1 MKEGPFSSSSNFN
14 HIPVMGKEIIQSLK
28 ELPYEFT
35 KKGLIIDATLGGG
48 GHSAQILENFPG
60 IKIIGID
67 QDPIARKAASKK
79 LINFGSRVEIIPSNF
94 ADFSFNEQAICVL
107 ADLGVSS
114 YQLDEPSRGFSF
126 RLNGP
131 IDMRMNPKEGLSAA
145 ELIETLSENELA
157 DLIYNFGE
165 EKRSRRIARK
175 IKNDIAEHGPYP
187 GTQSLSYAIAGC
199 FPPKQR
205 YGRIHP
211 STRTFQAL
219 RIAVNNELG
228 SLDSLLLK
236 APDWL
241 QEKGLFMIIS
251 FHSLE
256 DRRVKSIFKC
266 DKRLQSLTKK
276 PIRAST
282 KEIELNSRSKSAKLR
297 ISSKKLLEKNNLIF

>member
-1 MKEGPFSSSSNFN
+1 MKEGPISSSSNFN
-14 HIPVMGKEIIQSLK
+14 HVPVMGKEIIQSLK
-28 ELPYEFT
+28 ELPSELT
-35 KKGLIIDATLGGG
+35 KQGLIIDATIGGG

-60 IKIIGID
+60 IKIIGVD
-67 QDPIARKAASKK
+67 QDPMAREAASKK
-79 LINFGSRVEIIPSNF
+79 LIKFGTRIEIISTNF
-94 ADFSFNEQAICVL
+94 ADFSLDEQAICVL

-114 YQLDEPSRGFSF
+114 HQLDEPSRGFSF

-131 IDMRMNPKEGLSAA
+131 IDMRMNPEEGSSAA
-145 ELIETLSENELA
+145 ELIETLSEQDLA
-157 DLIYNFGE
+157 DLIYKLGE

-175 IKNDIAEHGPYP
+175 IKNDLAENGPYS
-187 GTQSLSYAIAGC
+187 GTQDLSYAIAGC

-241 QEKGLFMIIS
+241 SENGLFIVIS

-256 DRRVKSIFKC
+256 DRRVKSSFKT
-266 DKRLQSLTKK
+266 DNRLKPLSKK
-276 PIRAST
+276 PMRASPE
-282 KEIELNSRSKSAKLR
+282 EIELNPRSKSAKLR
-297 ISSKKLLEKNNLIF
+297 ISSKKFLK

>member
-1 MKEGPFSSSSNFN
+1 MKEGPISSSSNFN
-14 HIPVMGKEIIQSLK
+14 HVPVMGKEIIQSIK
-28 ELPYEFT
+28 ELPSELT
-35 KKGLIIDATLGGG
+35 KQGLIIDATIGGG

-60 IKIIGID
+60 IKIIGLD
-67 QDPIARKAASKK
+67 QDPMAREAASKK
-79 LINFGSRVEIIPSNF
+79 LKKFGTRIKIISTNF
-94 ADFSFNEQAICVL
+94 ADFSLDEQAICVL

-114 YQLDEPSRGFSF
+114 HQLDEPSRGFSF

-131 IDMRMNPKEGLSAA
+131 IDMRMNPEEGSSAA
-145 ELIETLSENELA
+145 ELIETLSEQDLA
-157 DLIYNFGE
+157 DLIYKLGE

-175 IKNDIAEHGPYP
+175 IKNDLAENGPYS
-187 GTQSLSYAIAGC
+187 GTQDLSYAIAGC

-236 APDWL
+236 APNWL
-241 QEKGLFMIIS
+241 SENGLFIVMS

-256 DRRVKSIFKC
+256 DRRVKSSFKT
-266 DKRLQSLTKK
+266 DNRLKMLSKK
-276 PIRAST
+276 PMRASPE
-282 KEIELNSRSKSAKLR
+282 EIELNPRSKSAKLR
-297 ISSKKLLEKNNLIF
+297 ISSKKFLE

>member
-1 MKEGPFSSSSNFN
+1 MKEGPISSSSNFN
-14 HIPVMGKEIIQSLK
+14 HVPVMGKEIIQSLK
-28 ELPYEFT
+28 ELPSELT
-35 KKGLIIDATLGGG
+35 KQGLIIDATIGGG

-60 IKIIGID
+60 IKIIGLD
-67 QDPIARKAASKK
+67 QDPMAREAASKK
-79 LINFGSRVEIIPSNF
+79 LIKFGKRIKIISTNF
-94 ADFSFNEQAICVL
+94 ADFSLDEQAICVL

-114 YQLDEPSRGFSF
+114 HQLDEPSRGFSF

-131 IDMRMNPKEGLSAA
+131 IDMRMNPEEGSSAA
-145 ELIETLSENELA
+145 ELIETLSEQDLA
-157 DLIYNFGE
+157 DLIYKLGE

-175 IKNDIAEHGPYP
+175 IKNDLAENGPYS
-187 GTQSLSYAIAGC
+187 GTQDLSYAIAGC

-236 APDWL
+236 GPNWL
-241 QEKGLFMIIS
+241 SENGLFIVMS

-256 DRRVKSIFKC
+256 DRRVKSSFKT
-266 DKRLQSLTKK
+266 DNRLKMLSKK
-276 PIRAST
+276 PMRASPE
-282 KEIELNSRSKSAKLR
+282 EIELNPRSKSAKLR
-297 ISSKKLLEKNNLIF
+297 ISSKKFLE

>member
-1 MKEGPFSSSSNFN
+1 MKEEPISSSSNFN
-14 HIPVMGKEIIQSLK
+14 HVPVMGKEIIQSLK
-28 ELPYEFT
+28 ELPSELT
-35 KKGLIIDATLGGG
+35 KQGLIIDATLGGG

-60 IKIIGID
+60 IKIIGLD
-67 QDPIARKAASKK
+67 QDPIAREAASKK
-79 LINFGSRVEIIPSNF
+79 LKKFGTRIKIISTNF
-94 ADFSFNEQAICVL
+94 ADFSLDEQAICVL

-114 YQLDEPSRGFSF
+114 HQLDEPSRGFSF

-131 IDMRMNPKEGLSAA
+131 IDMRMNPEEGSSAA
-145 ELIETLSENELA
+145 ELIETLSEQDLA
-157 DLIYNFGE
+157 DLIYKLGE

-175 IKNDIAEHGPYP
+175 IKNDLAENGPYS
-187 GTQSLSYAIAGC
+187 GTQDLSYAIAGC

-236 APDWL
+236 APNWL
-241 QEKGLFMIIS
+241 SENGLFIVMS

-256 DRRVKSIFKC
+256 DRRVKSSFKT
-266 DKRLQSLTKK
+266 DNRLKMLSKK
-276 PIRAST
+276 PMRASPE
-282 KEIELNSRSKSAKLR
+282 EIELNPRSKSAKLR
-297 ISSKKLLEKNNLIF
+297 ISSMKFLE

>member
-1 MKEGPFSSSSNFN
+1 MKEGPISSSSNFN
-14 HIPVMGKEIIQSLK
+14 HVPVMGKEIIQSLK
-28 ELPYEFT
+28 ELPSELT
-35 KKGLIIDATLGGG
+35 KQGLIIDATIGGG

-60 IKIIGID
+60 IKIIGLD
-67 QDPIARKAASKK
+67 QDPMAREAASKK
-79 LINFGSRVEIIPSNF
+79 LKKFGTRIKIISTNF
-94 ADFSFNEQAICVL
+94 ADFSLDEQAICVL

-114 YQLDEPSRGFSF
+114 HQLDEPSRGFSF

-131 IDMRMNPKEGLSAA
+131 IDMRMNPEEGSSAA
-145 ELIETLSENELA
+145 ELIATLSEQDLA
-157 DLIYNFGE
+157 DLIYKFGE

-175 IKNDIAEHGPYP
+175 IKNDLAENGPYS
-187 GTQSLSYAIAGC
+187 GTQDLSYAIAGC

-236 APDWL
+236 APNWL
-241 QEKGLFMIIS
+241 SENGLFIVMS

-256 DRRVKSIFKC
+256 DRRVKSSFKT
-266 DKRLQSLTKK
+266 DNRLKMLSKK
-276 PIRAST
+276 PMRASPE
-282 KEIELNSRSKSAKLR
+282 EIELNPRSKSAKLR
-297 ISSKKLLEKNNLIF
+297 ISAKKFLT

>member
-14 HIPVMGKEIIQSLK
+14 HVPVMGKEIIQSLK
-28 ELPYEFT
+28 ELPSECT
-35 KKGLIIDATLGGG
+35 KQGLIIDATLGGG

-60 IKIIGID
+60 IKIIGLD
-67 QDPIARKAASKK
+67 QDPFAREEASKK
-79 LINFGSRVEIIPSNF
+79 LRQFGSRIEIISTNF
-94 ADFSFNEQAICVL
+94 ADFSPNEQAICIL

-131 IDMRMNPKEGLSAA
+131 IDMRMNPEEDFRASD
-145 ELIETLSENELA
+145 LIETLSEQDLA
-157 DLIYNFGE
+157 DLIYELGD

-175 IKNDIAEHGPYP
+175 IKNDLAAKGPYA
-187 GTQSLSYAIAGC
+187 GTQALSYAIAGC

-219 RIAVNNELG
+219 RIAVNHELE
-228 SLDSLLLK
+228 SLDSLLEK
-236 APDWL
+236 APNWL
-241 QEKGLFMIIS
+241 IEKGLFMIIS

-256 DRRVKSIFKC
+256 DRRVKLTFKS
-266 DKRLQSLTKK
+266 DKRLNKITRK
-276 PIRAST
+276 PIRANT
-282 KEIELNSRSKSAKLR
+282 KEIESNPRSKSAKLR
-297 ISSKKLLEKNNLIF
+297 ISAKKFLK

>member
-1 MKEGPFSSSSNFN
+1 MKEGPISSSSNFN
-14 HIPVMGKEIIQSLK
+14 HVPVMGKEIIQSLK
-28 ELPYEFT
+28 ELPSELT
-35 KKGLIIDATLGGG
+35 KQGLIIDATIGGG

-60 IKIIGID
+60 IKIIGLD
-67 QDPIARKAASKK
+67 QDPMAREAASKK
-79 LINFGSRVEIIPSNF
+79 LIKFGTRIEIISTNF
-94 ADFSFNEQAICVL
+94 ADFSLSEQAICVL

-114 YQLDEPSRGFSF
+114 HQLDEPSRGFSF

-131 IDMRMNPKEGLSAA
+131 IDMRMNPEEGSSAA
-145 ELIETLSENELA
+145 ELIETLSEQDLA
-157 DLIYNFGE
+157 DLIYKLGE

-175 IKNDIAEHGPYP
+175 IKNDLAANGPYS
-187 GTQSLSYAIAGC
+187 GTQDLSYAIAGC

-236 APDWL
+236 APNWL
-241 QEKGLFMIIS
+241 SENGLFIVMS

-256 DRRVKSIFKC
+256 DRRVKSSFKT
-266 DKRLQSLTKK
+266 DNRLKMLSKK
-276 PIRAST
+276 PMRASPE
-282 KEIELNSRSKSAKLR
+282 EIELNPRSKSAKLR
-297 ISSKKLLEKNNLIF
+297 ISSKKFLE

>member
-1 MKEGPFSSSSNFN
+1 MKEGPISSSSNFN
-14 HIPVMGKEIIQSLK
+14 HVPVMGKEIIQSLK
-28 ELPYEFT
+28 ELPSELT
-35 KKGLIIDATLGGG
+35 KQGLIIDATIGGG

-60 IKIIGID
+60 IKIIGLD
-67 QDPIARKAASKK
+67 QDPMAREAASKK
-79 LINFGSRVEIIPSNF
+79 LIKFGTRIEIISTNF
-94 ADFSFNEQAICVL
+94 ADFSLSEQAICVL

-114 YQLDEPSRGFSF
+114 HQLDEPSRGFSF

-131 IDMRMNPKEGLSAA
+131 IDMRMNPEEGSSAA
-145 ELIETLSENELA
+145 ELIETLSEKDLA
-157 DLIYNFGE
+157 DLIYELGE

-175 IKNDIAEHGPYP
+175 IKNDLSENGPYS
-187 GTQSLSYAIAGC
+187 GTQDLSYAIAGC

-236 APDWL
+236 APNWL
-241 QEKGLFMIIS
+241 SENGLFIVMS

-256 DRRVKSIFKC
+256 DRRVKSSFKT
-266 DKRLQSLTKK
+266 DNRLKVISKK
-276 PIRAST
+276 PMRASP
-282 KEIELNSRSKSAKLR
+282 KEIELNPRSKSAKLR
-297 ISSKKLLEKNNLIF
+297 ISSKKFLE

>member
-1 MKEGPFSSSSNFN
+1 MKEGPISSSSNFN
-14 HIPVMGKEIIQSLK
+14 HVPVMGKEIIQSLK
-28 ELPYEFT
+28 ELPSELT
-35 KKGLIIDATLGGG
+35 KQGLIIDATIGGG

-60 IKIIGID
+60 IKIIGLD
-67 QDPIARKAASKK
+67 QDPMAREAASKK
-79 LINFGSRVEIIPSNF
+79 LKKFGTRIKIISTNF
-94 ADFSFNEQAICVL
+94 ADFSLDEQAICVL

-114 YQLDEPSRGFSF
+114 HQLDEPSRGFSF

-131 IDMRMNPKEGLSAA
+131 IDMRMNPEEGSSAA
-145 ELIETLSENELA
+145 ELIETLSEQDLA
-157 DLIYNFGE
+157 DLIYKLGE

-175 IKNDIAEHGPYP
+175 IKNDLAENGPYS
-187 GTQSLSYAIAGC
+187 GTQELSYAIAGC

-236 APDWL
+236 APNWL
-241 QEKGLFMIIS
+241 SENGLFIVMS

-256 DRRVKSIFKC
+256 DRRVKSSFKT
-266 DKRLQSLTKK
+266 DNRLKMLSKK
-276 PIRAST
+276 PMRASPE
-282 KEIELNSRSKSAKLR
+282 EIELNPRSKSAKLR
-297 ISSKKLLEKNNLIF
+297 ISSKKFLE

>member
-1 MKEGPFSSSSNFN
+1 MKEEPISSSSNFN
-14 HIPVMGKEIIQSLK
+14 HVPVMGKEIIQSLK
-28 ELPYEFT
+28 ELPSELT
-35 KKGLIIDATLGGG
+35 KQGLIIDATIGGG

-60 IKIIGID
+60 IKIIGLD
-67 QDPIARKAASKK
+67 QDPMAIKAASKK
-79 LINFGSRVEIIPSNF
+79 LIKFGTRIEIISTNF
-94 ADFSFNEQAICVL
+94 ADFSHHEQAICVL

-114 YQLDEPSRGFSF
+114 HQLDEPSRGFSF

-131 IDMRMNPKEGLSAA
+131 IDMRMNPEEGSSAA
-145 ELIETLSENELA
+145 ELIETLSEQDLA
-157 DLIYNFGE
+157 DLIYKLGE

-175 IKNDIAEHGPYP
+175 IKNDLAENGPYS
-187 GTQSLSYAIAGC
+187 GTQDLSYAIAGC

-236 APDWL
+236 APNWL
-241 QEKGLFMIIS
+241 SENGLFIVMS

-256 DRRVKSIFKC
+256 DRRVKSSFKT
-266 DKRLQSLTKK
+266 DNRLKMLSKK
-276 PIRAST
+276 PMRASPE
-282 KEIELNSRSKSAKLR
+282 EIELNPRSKSAKLR
-297 ISSKKLLEKNNLIF
+297 ISSKKFLE

>member
-1 MKEGPFSSSSNFN
+1 MKEGSISSSSNFN
-14 HIPVMGKEIIQSLK
+14 HVPIMGEEIIQSLK
-28 ELPYEFT
+28 ELPSELT
-35 KKGLIIDATLGGG
+35 KQGLIIDATIGGG

-60 IKIIGID
+60 IKIIGLD
-67 QDPIARKAASKK
+67 QDPMAREAASKK
-79 LINFGSRVEIIPSNF
+79 LKKFGTRIKIISTNF
-94 ADFSFNEQAICVL
+94 ADFSLDEQAICVL

-114 YQLDEPSRGFSF
+114 HQLDEPSRGFSF

-131 IDMRMNPKEGLSAA
+131 IDMRMNPEEGSSAA
-145 ELIETLSENELA
+145 ELIETLSEQDLA
-157 DLIYNFGE
+157 DLIYKLGE

-175 IKNDIAEHGPYP
+175 IKNDLAENGPYS
-187 GTQSLSYAIAGC
+187 GTQDLSYAIAGC

-236 APDWL
+236 APNWL
-241 QEKGLFMIIS
+241 SENGLFIVMS

-256 DRRVKSIFKC
+256 DRRVKSSFKT
-266 DKRLQSLTKK
+266 DNRLKMLSKK
-276 PIRAST
+276 PMRASPE
-282 KEIELNSRSKSAKLR
+282 EIELNPRSKSAKLR
-297 ISSKKLLEKNNLIF
+297 ISSKKFLE

>member
-1 MKEGPFSSSSNFN
+1 MKEGPISSSSNFN
-14 HIPVMGKEIIQSLK
+14 HVPVMGREIIQSLK
-28 ELPYEFT
+28 ELPSELT
-35 KKGLIIDATLGGG
+35 KQGLIIDATIGGG

-60 IKIIGID
+60 IKIIGLD
-67 QDPIARKAASKK
+67 QDPMAREAASKK
-79 LINFGSRVEIIPSNF
+79 LIKFGTRIEIISTNF
-94 ADFSFNEQAICVL
+94 ADFSLSEQAICVL

-114 YQLDEPSRGFSF
+114 HQLDEPSRGFSF

-131 IDMRMNPKEGLSAA
+131 IDMRMNPEEGSSAA
-145 ELIETLSENELA
+145 ELIETLPEQDLA
-157 DLIYNFGE
+157 DLIYKLGE

-175 IKNDIAEHGPYP
+175 IKNDLSENGPYS
-187 GTQSLSYAIAGC
+187 GTQDLSYAIAGC

-236 APDWL
+236 APNWL
-241 QEKGLFMIIS
+241 SEDGLFMVMS

-256 DRRVKSIFKC
+256 DRRVKSSFKT
-266 DKRLQSLTKK
+266 DNRLKVISKK
-276 PIRAST
+276 PMRASP
-282 KEIELNSRSKSAKLR
+282 KEIELNPRSKSAKLR
-297 ISSKKLLEKNNLIF
+297 ISSKNFSE

>member
-1 MKEGPFSSSSNFN
+1 MKAGPISSSSNFN
-14 HIPVMGKEIIQSLK
+14 HVPIMGKKIIQLLK
-28 ELPYEFT
+28 ELPSELT
-35 KKGLIIDATLGGG
+35 KQGLIIDATIGGG

-60 IKIIGID
+60 IKIIGLD
-67 QDPIARKAASKK
+67 QDPFAREAASKK
-79 LINFGSRVEIIPSNF
+79 LKPFGKRIEIISTNF

-114 YQLDEPSRGFSF
+114 HQLDEPSRGFSF

-131 IDMRMNPKEGLSAA
+131 IDMRMNPKEGSSAA
-145 ELIETLSENELA
+145 ELIETLSEEDLA
-157 DLIYNFGE
+157 DLIYELGE

-175 IKNDIAEHGPYP
+175 IKNDLAANGPYS
-187 GTQSLSYAIAGC
+187 GTKELSYAIAGC

-236 APDWL
+236 APNCL
-241 QEKGLFMIIS
+241 LENGLFMVMS

-256 DRRVKSIFKC
+256 DRRVKSSFKT
-266 DKRLQSLTKK
+266 DDRLKVLSKK
-276 PIRAST
+276 PIRASPE
-282 KEIELNSRSKSAKLR
+282 EIELNPRSKSAKLR
-297 ISSKKLLEKNNLIF
+297 MSAKKF